1 MNQLS
6 TQAQAKERSQ
16 KLAEFLDNKADDFK
30 SVMVIEPGRFMR
42 MVKNSILRDP
52 QIAEA
57 TTQSVFLECMKAAAD
72 GLVLDGREAT
82 LTRFKT
88 NKRIKKDG
96 RWVDNWQTEV
106 AYIPMVAGIM
116 KRVRNS
122 GEIQSWRVGLV
133 YQKEYETGKFN
144 YVAAPVED
152 MRHEPIIVGERG
164 PVVAA
169 YSAVRLKDGSIHYEV
184 MRRDELDAIKNR
196 TKSKKTITENGQD
209 KTVITGPWAT
219 DEEEMFKKTVIRRH
233 SKRLPVS
240 SEVMDVAQRI
250 DALYDRDTDSYVV
263 DESSVPE
270 PKPVASR
277 RSSSAADRLR
287 QAQAE
292 RDAQARREATDV
304 DPDDVGQDQDEDG
317 DQDQGEES
325 HDPDTGEI
333 LEGEI
338 IKPTEEKKPTASKK
352 KEPEINPDDE
362 F

>member
-1 MNQLS
+1 MNQIS
-6 TQAQAKERSQ
+6 TQVKERSQ
-16 KLAEFLDNKADDFK
+16 KLAAFLEEKSDDFK
-30 SVMVIEPGRFMR
+30 SVMVIEPARFMR
-42 MVKNSILRDP
+42 MVKNAILRDP

-82 LTRFKT
+82 LTRFKV

-96 RWVDNWQTEV
+96 KWVDNWQTEV

-122 GEIQSWRVGLV
+122 GEIQSWSVGLV
-133 YQKEYETGKFN
+133 YEKEFEQGKFH
-144 YVAAPVED
+144 YVKAPIED
-152 MRHEPIIVGERG
+152 MRHEPIIIGERG
-164 PVVAA
+164 EVVAA
-169 YSAVRLKDGSIHYEV
+169 YSAVRLKDGSVHYEV

-196 TKSKKTITENGQD
+196 TKSKKTVKDNGQD
-209 KTVITGPWAT
+209 VTVITGPWAT
-219 DEEEMFKKTVIRRH
+219 DEAEMQKKTVIRRH

-240 SEVMDVAQRI
+240 SEVLDMAQRI

-263 DESSVPE
+263 DDSAPE
-270 PKPVASR
+270 PKPVAAR
-277 RSSSAADRLR
+277 RSASAADRLR

-292 RDAQARREATDV
+292 RDAQARREATDI
-304 DPDDVGQDQDEDG
+304 DPEDIDQDQDEE
-317 DQDQGEES
+317 DQGQDEP
-325 HDPDTGEI
+325 HDAETGEI

-338 IKPTEEKKPTASKK
+338 IKPTEDRKPAGKKRE
-352 KEPEINPDDE
+352 EPEINPDDE